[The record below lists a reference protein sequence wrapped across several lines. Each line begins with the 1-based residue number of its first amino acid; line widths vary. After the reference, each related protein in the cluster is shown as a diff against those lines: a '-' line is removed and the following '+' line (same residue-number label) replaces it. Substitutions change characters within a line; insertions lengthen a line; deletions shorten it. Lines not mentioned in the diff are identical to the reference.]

1 MLHMKRL
8 GAMLAV
14 TLLAALPAGAETGT
28 DKSVDGGV
36 EEGFSLLEE
45 GAKIIMREML
55 DEMEPALDEMQKG
68 LGTALK
74 EWEPALRD
82 LATRVGDLSRY
93 HAPEMLPNGDIIIR
107 RKREPMGPEL
117 PGADPMGPNGEI
129 EL

>member
-55 DEMEPALDEMQKG
+55 DEMEPAL
-68 LGTALK
+68 
-74 EWEPALRD
+74 RD